1 MCERLLKKKEKIS
14 SFKVDGWLNVQ
25 EQARHWSTI
34 NVDSADSKYAFK
46 KVFEKITETCAFGK
60 AHTACRTSLRT
71 KLESCE
77 RKYGLVEIEKSSI
90 GGDLLGKSKKE
101 YRVSRRS
108 CSQHLR
114 EERVCFICNV
124 KQTLDNNPY

>member
-1 MCERLLKKKEKIS
+1 M
-14 SFKVDGWLNVQ
+14 
-25 EQARHWSTI
+25 
-34 NVDSADSKYAFK
+34 DSADSKYAFK

-90 GGDLLGKSKKE
+90 GGDLLGESQKE
-101 YRVSRRS
+101 ERVSRRF

-114 EERVCFICNV
+114 EKRVCFICNM